1 MKERKITDEISLIP
15 YFENYELTLTWYQDY
30 NLCKQVDNID
40 YIYDKNRLIRMY
52 NYLND
57 HGLCYYIKYEKNLIG
72 DISLTDDNE
81 ISIVIAK
88 DFQNLGIGKL
98 CIREIIK
105 LAKELKREEI
115 KANIYSFNKQSQ
127 KAFTSVGFKQIDEE
141 LYVYKIENL

>member
-30 NLCKQVDNID
+30 DLCKQVDNID
-40 YIYDKNRLIRMY
+40 YIYDKDRLIRMY
-52 NYLND
+52 NYLNF
-57 HGLCYYIKYEKNLIG
+57 HGLCYYIEYKKNLIG

-98 CIREIIK
+98 CIKEIIK

-115 KANIYSFNKQSQ
+115 KANIYSFNKQS
-127 KAFTSVGFKQIDEE
+127 KKVFTLVGFKQIDEE

>member
-1 MKERKITDEISLIP
+1 MKERRISDEISLIP

-30 NLCKQVDNID
+30 DLCKQVDNID
-40 YIYDKNRLIRMY
+40 YIYDKDRLIRMY
-52 NYLND
+52 KYLND
-57 HGLCYYIKYEKNLIG
+57 HGLCYYIKYKENLIG

-98 CIREIIK
+98 CIKEIIK

-115 KANIYSFNKQSQ
+115 RANIYSFNKQSK
-127 KAFTSVGFKQIDEE
+127 KAFTSLGFRQIEEE
-141 LYVYKIENL
+141 LYVYKIENS

>member
-1 MKERKITDEISLIP
+1 MKERRISDEISLIP

-30 NLCKQVDNID
+30 DLCKQVDNID
-40 YIYDKNRLIRMY
+40 YIYDKDRLIRMY

-98 CIREIIK
+98 CIKEIIK

-115 KANIYSFNKQSQ
+115 RANIYSFNKQSK
-127 KAFTSVGFKQIDEE
+127 KAFTSLGFRQIEEE
-141 LYVYKIENL
+141 LYVYKIENS

>member
-30 NLCKQVDNID
+30 DLCKQVDNID
-40 YIYDKNRLIRMY
+40 YIYDKDRLIRMY
-52 NYLND
+52 KYLND
-57 HGLCYYIKYEKNLIG
+57 HDLSYYIKYEKNLIG

-88 DFQNLGIGKL
+88 DFQKLGIGKL
-98 CIREIIK
+98 CIKEIIK
-105 LAKELKREEI
+105 LAKELERKEI

-127 KAFTSVGFKQIDEE
+127 KAFTYVGFKQIDEE
-141 LYVYKIENL
+141 LYVYKI